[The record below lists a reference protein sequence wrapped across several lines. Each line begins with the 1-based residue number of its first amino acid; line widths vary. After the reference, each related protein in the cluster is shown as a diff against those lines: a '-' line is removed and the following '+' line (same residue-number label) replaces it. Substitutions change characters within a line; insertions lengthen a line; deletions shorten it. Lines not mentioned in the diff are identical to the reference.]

1 MEKYRVYLRM
11 LLKLHVMEH
20 TILVLMAAL
29 PVYLIVALGPLL
41 RKAKALTPEMDKG
54 VMSMAVHLFYP
65 CLILDKML
73 GADILRDAGVV
84 FSSAGIGFSVI
95 VLAMGLAFV
104 IARLLGFEKGSGL
117 RTFSASS
124 GVQNY
129 GFIAIPLMVY
139 VFPDDD
145 AALAVLFTH
154 NLGVELALWTV
165 GIMLI
170 SGNRNASWRSFIKGP
185 IIAVLLGLLLVQTGL
200 DHFIP
205 EVARRVFAMLGVCA
219 VPVSLLLVGTTMYDL
234 ARDVRFDWKVSTGG
248 VLVRLVMVPVV
259 ILCLAKFLPLAQ
271 ELRQVLVIQAAMPA
285 GVFPI
290 VLSRHYGGRADVAMQ
305 VVVATSL
312 VSLLTM
318 PLIVSFGM
326 AWVGL

>member
-1 MEKYRVYLRM
+1 
-11 LLKLHVMEH
+11 MEH
-20 TILVLMAAL
+20 TILVLTAAM

-41 RKAKALTPEMDKG
+41 RKTKMLTPEMDKG
-54 VMSMAVHLFYP
+54 VMAMAVHLFYP

-73 GADILRDAGVV
+73 GVEILRDAGVV
-84 FSSAGIGFSVI
+84 FSSAGIGFSMI

-104 IARLLGFEKGSGL
+104 VARLLGFEKGGGL
-117 RTFSASS
+117 RTFSASC

-139 VFPDDD
+139 IFPDDD
-145 AALAVLFTH
+145 ASLAVLFTH

-170 SGNRNASWRSFIKGP
+170 SGNRSPSWRSFLKGP
-185 IIAVLLGLLLVQTGL
+185 IIAVVLGLCLLQTGTDYL
-200 DHFIP
+200 IP
-205 EVARRVFAMLGVCA
+205 EVGHRVLEMLGVCA

-234 ARDVRFDWKVSTGG
+234 ASDVKLDWKVSTGG
-248 VLVRLVMVPVV
+248 VLVRLAMVPVV
-259 ILCLAKFLPLAQ
+259 ILCLAKFLPIAP

-305 VVVATSL
+305 VVVATTL
-312 VSLLTM
+312 VSLVTM
-318 PLIVSFGM
+318 PLIVSLGM

>member
-1 MEKYRVYLRM
+1 
-11 LLKLHVMEH
+11 MEH
-20 TILVLMAAL
+20 TILVLTAAM
-29 PVYLIVALGPLL
+29 PVYLIVALGSLL
-41 RKAKALTPEMDKG
+41 RKTKMLTPEMDKG

-73 GADILRDAGVV
+73 GVEILRDAGVV
-84 FSSAGIGFSVI
+84 FSSAGIGFSMI
-95 VLAMGLAFV
+95 VLAMGLAFLM
-104 IARLLGFEKGSGL
+104 ARLLGFEKGGGL
-117 RTFSASS
+117 RTFSASC

-139 VFPDDD
+139 VFPEND

-170 SGNRNASWRSFIKGP
+170 SGNRIPSWRSFLKGP
-185 IIAVLLGLLLVQTGL
+185 IIAVVVGLLLLQTGT
-200 DHFIP
+200 DHLVP
-205 EVARRVFAMLGVCA
+205 EVVVRVFTMLGFCA
-219 VPVSLLLVGTTMYDL
+219 IPVSLLLVGTTMYDL
-234 ARDVRFDWKVSTGG
+234 ARDVRLDWKVSTGG
-248 VLVRLVMVPVV
+248 VLVRLAIVPVV
-259 ILCLAKFLPLAQ
+259 ILCLAKFLPLAT
-271 ELRQVLVIQAAMPA
+271 ELRQVMVIQAAMPA

-305 VVVATSL
+305 VVVATTL

-318 PLIVSFGM
+318 PLIVSLGM
-326 AWVGL
+326 AWLDL